1 MDAPPNLP
9 TPDWGTLGPGSDIK
23 PSPQIKLALLPQLAA
38 GQSRSPQAPAAQK
51 NAIVVMVLAMT
62 IGMFFFAHFK
72 ISDMRRAAQ
81 EMRSAVTAR
90 PRTNATHTRVQ
101 KFDAPAQQEAEQ
113 LLQRATTNDAAA
125 TAKLEAGAAA
135 YRGHIALTPR
145 LTNLIGAG
153 LNASDLRVRA
163 ATIQIDLAAMNVAA
177 DEPTVERLLHQADST
192 DHATRI
198 WAIWTLGLVANRGI
212 ERDRITN
219 VLILY
224 LADADLETRHWTVE
238 ALSYIGSD
246 ATIPPLLRTLHDD
259 PAPSIRERAACAL
272 AESGMLTNAQR
283 RTAIP
288 VLLAYADDPS
298 LDTPTHAWTYHALR
312 DITSQNLPDDAR
324 AWRNWYNNNR

>member
-1 MDAPPNLP
+1 MDTPPNLP

-23 PSPQIKLALLPQLAA
+23 PSPQIKLALLAQLPA
-38 GQSRSPQAPAAQK
+38 GQPRSPQAPAAQK

-72 ISDMRRAAQ
+72 ITDMRRAAQ
-81 EMRSAVTAR
+81 EMHSVGTGR
-90 PRTNATHTRVQ
+90 PRTNATRTRVQ

-125 TAKLEAGAAA
+125 TATIEAGAAA

-163 ATIQIDLAAMNVAA
+163 ATIQIDLAAMDVAE
-177 DEPTVERLLHQADST
+177 DGPTVERLLRQADST

-212 ERDRITN
+212 ERDRITAQL
-219 VLILY
+219 VRR
-224 LADADLETRHWTVE
+224 LADPDLDTRHWTVE
-238 ALSYIGSD
+238 ALSYIGTD
-246 ATIPPLLRTLHDD
+246 ATISPLLRTLHDD

-283 RTAIP
+283 LGAVP

-298 LDTPTHAWTYHALR
+298 LDAPTHAWTYHALR
-312 DITSQNLPDDAR
+312 DITSQNLPDDA
-324 AWRNWYNNNR
+324 AVWKNWYTHSH